1 MTNLAAL
8 CANRCESLPVLKPGI
23 IFDPITHMPT
33 ECPCLGTGYENPWVA
48 PLLAE
53 CPIDI
58 FLLADG
64 HIWVNQAN
72 QHSYA
77 CQCQA
82 TRKRYPQLWRWD
94 GSGWI
99 PDITTAGLWDVA
111 GDIGMSAVVDKLP
124 YDMLYDWITLL
135 TEEQRMEALAK
146 SIVATEA

>member
-1 MTNLAAL
+1 MP
-8 CANRCESLPVLKPGI
+8 LPTKPGT
-23 IFDPITHMPT
+23 PASKT
-33 ECPCLGTGYENPWVA
+33 
-48 PLLAE
+48 
-53 CPIDI
+53 
-58 FLLADG
+58 
-64 HIWVNQAN
+64 
-72 QHSYA
+72 S
-77 CQCQA
+77 
-82 TRKRYPQLWRWD
+82 WRWD